1 MAKVE
6 VNSGACGL
14 KTTLIITPMEK
25 RKLKVEIESECPQVK
40 AMEEELAELND
51 VTECFA
57 KYSQSTVYQVA
68 EKHIKHLACPVP
80 MAIIKGMEVTSG
92 FAVAK
97 DVNLHIEKDL

>member
-6 VNSGACGL
+6 VNPGACGL
-14 KTTLIITPMEK
+14 KTTLVITSIDK
-25 RKLKVEIESECPQVK
+25 RKLKVEIESQCPHIK
-40 AMEEELAELND
+40 TMEAELAELD
-51 VTECFA
+51 AMKECFA

-80 MAIIKGMEVTSG
+80 TAIIKGMEVKAG

-97 DVNLHIEKDL
+97 DVNLNIEKD